1 MAKLAWTERLRRP
14 RPRAAAPTTSRTAR
28 YGSALGIFLF
38 LLPGVGVYTLLMLY
52 PSLMSLYFSLLDW
65 EGGPIAQAPVVG
77 LDNFRQML
85 QDVFVRVAL
94 LNNGRMLALN
104 WTFQLPLALLLA
116 YVLSRLRRG
125 ASLYRFLF
133 YIPVV
138 LPAATLALMWRFVFS
153 GNDYGL
159 LNNVLQGLG
168 LDALVRGWLSA
179 DGVVQWTTTFPPAWQ
194 NVGFFMVIFLAAL
207 AGIPD
212 EYYEAAAID
221 GANSW
226 QQLRYITLPNLRPVY
241 ISAMILALQGA
252 LGGFIYPV
260 LMTKGGPIHLSETL
274 ISYSLYLLWE
284 RKVWGY
290 GSAVAVL
297 SFLLGIIAVA
307 LVWRYGREREVGFY
321 R

>member
-1 MAKLAWTERLRRP
+1 
-14 RPRAAAPTTSRTAR
+14 
-28 YGSALGIFLF
+28 
-38 LLPGVGVYTLLMLY
+38 VYTLLMLY
-52 PSLMSLYFSLLDW
+52 PSLMSLYFSLLEW

-77 LDNFRQML
+77 LDNFRQMV
-85 QDVFVRVAL
+85 QDAYVRVAL
-94 LNNGRMLALN
+94 LNNGRLLALN

-138 LPAATLALMWRFVFS
+138 LPAATLALMWRFIFS

-159 LNNVLQGLG
+159 LNNVLEGLG
-168 LDALVRGWLSA
+168 LGSLVRGWLST
-179 DGVVQWTTTFPPAWQ
+179 DGVVQWTTTSPPAWQ
-194 NVGFFMVIFLAAL
+194 YVGFFMVIFLAAL

-284 RKVWGY
+284 RRVWGY

-307 LVWRYGREREVGFY
+307 LVWRFGREREVGFY

>member
-1 MAKLAWTERLRRP
+1 MANLAWTERLRRL
-14 RPRAAAPTTSRTAR
+14 RPRAAPRTAR
-28 YGSALGIFLF
+28 YGSTLGILLF

-77 LDNFRQML
+77 LENFRQMV
-85 QDVFVRVAL
+85 QDAYVRLAL
-94 LNNGRMLALN
+94 LNNGRMLVLN

-159 LNNVLQGLG
+159 LNNVLKGLG
-168 LDALVRGWLSA
+168 LDGLVRGWLSA

-194 NVGFFMVIFLAAL
+194 YVGFFMVIFLAAL

-221 GANSW
+221 GASSW

-241 ISAMILALQGA
+241 VSAMILALQGA

-284 RKVWGY
+284 RRVWGY

-297 SFLLGIIAVA
+297 SFLLGILAVA
-307 LVWRYGREREVGFY
+307 LVWRFGREREAGFY

>member
-1 MAKLAWTERLRRP
+1 LANVAWSVGLRRV
-14 RPRAAAPTTSRTAR
+14 RPGEGRGTAR
-28 YGSALGIFLF
+28 YGSTLGILLF

-77 LDNFRQML
+77 LENFRQMV
-85 QDVFVRVAL
+85 QDAYVRLAL
-94 LNNGRMLALN
+94 LNNGRMLVLN

-159 LNNVLQGLG
+159 LNNVLKGLG
-168 LDALVRGWLSA
+168 LDGLVRGWLSA

-194 NVGFFMVIFLAAL
+194 YVGFFMVIFLAAL

-221 GANSW
+221 GASSW

-241 ISAMILALQGA
+241 VSAMILALQGA

-284 RKVWGY
+284 RRVWGY

-297 SFLLGIIAVA
+297 SFLLGILAVA
-307 LVWRYGREREVGFY
+307 LVWRFGREREAGFY

>member
-1 MAKLAWTERLRRP
+1 MAKLAWTERVRRF
-14 RPRAAAPTTSRTAR
+14 RPRAAAPTTQRTAR
-28 YGSALGIFLF
+28 YGSPLGILLF

-52 PSLMSLYFSLLDW
+52 PSLMSLYFSLLKW

-77 LDNFRQML
+77 LDNFRQMA
-85 QDVFVRVAL
+85 QDAYVRLAL
-94 LNNGRMLALN
+94 LNNGRLLALN

-133 YIPVV
+133 YVPVV
-138 LPAATLALMWRFVFS
+138 LPAATLALMWRFIFS

-159 LNNVLQGLG
+159 LNNVLRGLG
-168 LDALVRGWLSA
+168 LEGLVRGWLSA

-194 NVGFFMVIFLAAL
+194 YVGFFMVIFLAAL

-307 LVWRYGREREVGFY
+307 LVWRFGREREVGFY